1 MATEKEYMLKQAD
14 AETTYQKKLVAGT
27 NITINPVTNEI
38 SAAGGG
44 STVTY
49 AAEYSVGDLL
59 GTLNINGTANL
70 IKMPNILPGNNIS
83 ITRDAQ
89 TGAITI
95 ASTGGSGTIIDVM
108 QENVSVVDN
117 GIAYVDK
124 NHIWLDED
132 GVDPGSS
139 LGADFDLYISKVK
152 RIDPEVDF
160 VEALV
165 WQNDEVTKDEDEP
178 IYEMEMSGTGN
189 SNPERATYAIHNLEV
204 GATYGLSFNQQI
216 SSSATFYNQHPYGTC
231 ISETTDG
238 AGQSKAGYPGTYD
251 EELRFFSYNRDT
263 DEHSWY
269 CEFEATQE
277 TMYLVTFFG
286 DVYDGTNNTFTFS
299 DLTVKKIEEKI
310 TDLWFKVPSPIG
322 WIKFAGGGA
331 SNTSVRILNSKAE
344 WDALPNSK
352 YTDNVIYVIK
362 GSGGGVVKGV
372 VANPSGEP
380 VANLSAIGIDGYIY
394 NIDNGGASGSETV
407 LVEDYEY
414 CNFAGSGYIVLP
426 QKINADYKIT
436 VDFNIPA
443 YDHNM
448 GLIGHN
454 NNDDD
459 YLHVTQYTSGND
471 RWYMSTGSSETSFT
485 NKPLTGRHTIVI
497 NDGTNHNTFDGDNVT
512 NYTPTNANYNLTIG
526 TSQGTQTDRLVGQIY
541 SYKIESI
548 ANQTVIADLIPR
560 KVTYDGATI
569 SEGLYDK
576 ISGNYYSCN
585 GCTVGGTHSEPA
597 GYNIYVG
604 ANPQKTATQTLNK
617 IQIGGTTYQVEVAS
631 QGDNTVVPNPQG
643 TPVENLNTLGF
654 VREIKDYCLN
664 NGLVAA
670 PGGSYIYCNLDVTM
684 TIDKTYQVILRD
696 GDNTYTSNF
705 TWAGT
710 NTSLNI
716 NGMTLA
722 ITSSQ
727 VGLTYYSGDYRNI
740 YCDIYT
746 IENET
751 IVYQVMGSGGGG
763 GSSYGTENPSTD
775 GNDGDIYYLLN
786 GQGKKRALFL
796 YKQDHWDC
804 IEGTPKGLG
813 FTKVY
818 SDAYNT
824 DGNASATI
832 TINNSSIQSGA
843 TAANFFKDL
852 KSVYYS
858 NSSTNYQSNTT
869 FNTFTEPDQ
878 LSYSWTTQSGS
889 CHQWFNVYYI
899 PSIEDINVLSGWTLY
914 TQTDTYIFSIPP
926 AAQSLTADDF
936 IIDFQNVLTGNGSNM
951 DKTDIV
957 KTIVNNELQVYL
969 PVGGRGYY
977 VRILYSI

>member
-1 MATEKEYMLKQAD
+1 MPQPNEFMLKKEE
-14 AETTYQKKLVAGT
+14 AEDKYQRKLTAGT
-27 NITINPVTNEI
+27 NITIDPVTNTI

-59 GTLNINGTANL
+59 GTLNINGTANH
-70 IKMPNILPGNNIS
+70 INMPSILPGSNIS

-89 TGAITI
+89 TGAIII
-95 ASTGGSGTIIDVM
+95 ASTGSGGGTITDVR

-117 GIAYVDK
+117 GVAYVDK

-132 GVDPGSS
+132 GVDPDSS

-165 WQNDEVTKDEDEP
+165 WQNDGVTKDEDEP

-204 GATYGLSFNQQI
+204 GATYGLTFNQQI
-216 SSSATFYNQHPYGTC
+216 SSSATFYNSHPYGTC

-238 AGQSKAGYPGTYD
+238 AGQSKPGYPGTYD

-263 DEHSWY
+263 DEHNWY

-286 DVYDGTNNTFTFS
+286 DVYDGTNNTFIFS

-310 TDLWFKVPSPIG
+310 TDLWFKVPSPTG

-331 SNTSVRILNSKAE
+331 SNTSVRVLNSKAE

-362 GSGGGVVKGV
+362 GEGGRQSVI
-372 VANPSGEP
+372 ANPTGP
-380 VANLSAIGIDGYIY
+380 ATDTLVTIGIDGIVYDI
-394 NIDNGGASGSETV
+394 
-407 LVEDYEY
+407 
-414 CNFAGSGYIVLP
+414 AGSGGGGAQIDVLFNKTP
-426 QKINADYKIT
+426 DNTHEPTITLSNSLFDYDEIAIDYAYVNNNT
-436 VDFNIPA
+436 V
-443 YDHNM
+443 YH
-448 GLIGHN
+448 IGHSYAT
-454 NNDDD
+454 DDLNIGD
-459 YLHVTQYTSGND
+459 NIGFESGN
-471 RWYMSTGSSETSFT
+471 G
-485 NKPLTGRHTIVI
+485 
-497 NDGTNHNTFDGDNVT
+497 NTW
-512 NYTPTNANYNLTIG
+512 
-526 TSQGTQTDRLVGQIY
+526 
-541 SYKIESI
+541 
-548 ANQTVIADLIPR
+548 
-560 KVTYDGATI
+560 
-569 SEGLYDK
+569 
-576 ISGNYYSCN
+576 
-585 GCTVGGTHSEPA
+585 
-597 GYNIYVG
+597 YNIT
-604 ANPQKTATQTLNK
+604 NNTTL
-617 IQIGGTTYQVEVAS
+617 
-631 QGDNTVVPNPQG
+631 
-643 TPVENLNTLGF
+643 
-654 VREIKDYCLN
+654 
-664 NGLVAA
+664 
-670 PGGSYIYCNLDVTM
+670 
-684 TIDKTYQVILRD
+684 
-696 GDNTYTSNF
+696 
-705 TWAGT
+705 
-710 NTSLNI
+710 
-716 NGMTLA
+716 TLA
-722 ITSSQ
+722 QYQTAWCVVSIIGFKYGNSS
-727 VGLTYYSGDYRNI
+727 
-740 YCDIYT
+740 
-746 IENET
+746 
-751 IVYQVMGSGGGG
+751 GGG
-763 GSSYGTENPSTD
+763 GSSYGTGNPVSS
-775 GNDGDIYYLLN
+775 GKDGDIYYLLN

-832 TINNSSIQSGA
+832 TIDNSTIQSGA

-858 NSSTNYQSNTT
+858 NSSTNYQSNTI

-899 PSIEDINVLSGWTLY
+899 PSIEDVNILSDWKLY
-914 TQTDTYIFSIPP
+914 TQTDTYTFSIPA

-957 KTIVNNELQVYL
+957 KTIVNDELQVYL